1 MNVKNNIQI
10 MKNEEEGQL
19 VFEYID
25 NKQKLLLPTLYK
37 ALIEAEENNIN
48 KFNESLHSKY
58 Y

>member
-1 MNVKNNIQI
+1 